1 MLMQTRHLT
10 AGYGNN
16 SVIDNVRFLLH
27 RGEWVSIV
35 GANGSGKSTLLK
47 CLSKQLSPRR
57 GSVVLDG
64 KSIHRLSPKAI
75 AKKLALVPQHQDA
88 PEGLTVNQL
97 VEMGR
102 TPYQAWWQW
111 DLDWENRS
119 PVEAALVQTQM
130 RHLRDRPLSDLSGG
144 ERQRAFLALALAQD
158 PQVLLL
164 DEPTTFLDI
173 RYQLELLELLKG
185 LNQDRGL
192 SVVTVLHDINL
203 AARYSDRLALMH
215 NGKIWDTGTPEQVLT
230 PSNIASTFGVE
241 VAIAP
246 TPVGLQI
253 IPLYP
258 CSDGSNGGDSHENS
272 SFLSAVRGKSLW

>member
-16 SVIDNVRFLLH
+16 SVIDNVRFSLH

-173 RYQLELLELLKG
+173 RYQLELLALLKG

-215 NGKIWDTGTPEQVLT
+215 NGKIWDTGSPEQVLT

-253 IPLYP
+253 IPLSP
-258 CSDGSNGGDSHENS
+258 CGDGSNGGDSQENC
-272 SFLSAVRGKSLW
+272 SFLSAVRGESFG